1 MFFPYFPIDFGDFM
15 GFPVDCPPFW
25 ADGRNGFWHRLGV
38 VRDPNGIDLHP
49 KEDRGANEFV
59 GQEGTRR
66 KTVAVVIGRLSRVAG
81 KTKGEVF
88 PKVNLTWES

>member
-1 MFFPYFPIDFGDFM
+1 MDFGDFM
-15 GFPVDCPPFW
+15 GFPVDFPPLLGRW
-25 ADGRNGFWHRLGV
+25 PIRNGFRHPLGV

-59 GQEGTRR
+59 GHEGTRR
-66 KTVAVVIGRLSRVAG
+66 KTVAIVIGHLSRAAG

-88 PKVNLTWES
+88 PKVNLTWGRW